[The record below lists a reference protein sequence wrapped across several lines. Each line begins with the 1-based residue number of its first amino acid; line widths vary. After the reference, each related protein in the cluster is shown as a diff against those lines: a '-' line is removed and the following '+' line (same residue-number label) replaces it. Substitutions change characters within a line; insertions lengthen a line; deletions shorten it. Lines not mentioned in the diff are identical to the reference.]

1 MMYITHMLLVW
12 QYFYLKLTI
21 RDNGSSIWNHGTT
34 INFGLSGIMVLLF
47 HMVLLM
53 IGAKIHYGTC
63 IPYTPSVQD
72 LRVGTYFKSKKM
84 QIFQITGHRM
94 VMVKRHLV
102 VFGGFHDSFSGDN
115 TKYFNDV
122 GVFDTDN
129 REWKKVEVKK
139 F

>member
-63 IPYTPSVQD
+63 IPYTPSIQD
-72 LRVGTYFKSKKM
+72 LRVGWHSKHTLWLPEKGRNWLSIQPEM
-84 QIFQITGHRM
+84 AH
-94 VMVKRHLV
+94 
-102 VFGGFHDSFSGDN
+102 SFSASNMPMQAD
-115 TKYFNDV
+115 TMPTQADST
-122 GVFDTDN
+122 VF
-129 REWKKVEVKK
+129 VL
-139 F
+139 

>member
-12 QYFYLKLTI
+12 QYFHLKLTI

-63 IPYTPSVQD
+63 IPYTPSIQD
-72 LRVGTYFKSKKM
+72 LRVISNLFLTAPLHAVGFEGGT
-84 QIFQITGHRM
+84 GGRC
-94 VMVKRHLV
+94 VMAYIE
-102 VFGGFHDSFSGDN
+102 SGCRRNEDMIQP
-115 TKYFNDV
+115 
-122 GVFDTDN
+122 
-129 REWKKVEVKK
+129 
-139 F
+139 

>member
-63 IPYTPSVQD
+63 IPYTPSIQD
-72 LRVGTYFKSKKM
+72 LRVSSW
-84 QIFQITGHRM
+84 QQALPRM
-94 VMVKRHLV
+94 YAAASFDSQAGENSTDVTTVLWENTALV
-102 VFGGFHDSFSGDN
+102 RAH
-115 TKYFNDV
+115 T
-122 GVFDTDN
+122 
-129 REWKKVEVKK
+129 
-139 F
+139 

>member
-12 QYFYLKLTI
+12 QYFYLTLTS

-63 IPYTPSVQD
+63 IPYTPSIQD
-72 LRVGTYFKSKKM
+72 LRVVPPPPHQT
-84 QIFQITGHRM
+84 
-94 VMVKRHLV
+94 VALP
-102 VFGGFHDSFSGDN
+102 
-115 TKYFNDV
+115 
-122 GVFDTDN
+122 
-129 REWKKVEVKK
+129 
-139 F
+139 

>member
-1 MMYITHMLLVW
+1 MYITHMLLVW

-63 IPYTPSVQD
+63 IPYTPSIQD
-72 LRVGTYFKSKKM
+72 LRVSMLAHYRKRAISENYFANKIELRSTIRYFIPVLVFSVFLVICWGKKIEY
-84 QIFQITGHRM
+84 QYYFF
-94 VMVKRHLV
+94 LV
-102 VFGGFHDSFSGDN
+102 WTFIMH
-115 TKYFNDV
+115 YL
-122 GVFDTDN
+122 
-129 REWKKVEVKK
+129 
-139 F
+139 

>member
-63 IPYTPSVQD
+63 IPYTPSIQD
-72 LRVGTYFKSKKM
+72 LRVVLSELHAGGTTRACLV
-84 QIFQITGHRM
+84 IVIECPAITSVYVDHSPKATKQGCA
-94 VMVKRHLV
+94 
-102 VFGGFHDSFSGDN
+102 FFS
-115 TKYFNDV
+115 
-122 GVFDTDN
+122 
-129 REWKKVEVKK
+129 WLQ
-139 F
+139 

>member
-63 IPYTPSVQD
+63 IPYTPSIQD
-72 LRVGTYFKSKKM
+72 LRVRGRPEMRCHRLGGAKRRRKVIGGRGVRLFSKP
-84 QIFQITGHRM
+84 
-94 VMVKRHLV
+94 
-102 VFGGFHDSFSGDN
+102 
-115 TKYFNDV
+115 
-122 GVFDTDN
+122 
-129 REWKKVEVKK
+129 
-139 F
+139 